1 MVFLW
6 FSHGF
11 SVEPPSPQ
19 TDLRVAAGAAPFNRL
34 CRIYAPRYRQALAR
48 WAHSVVCEWLV
59 WENHGKTMGNPWENG
74 DLWMY
79 IWIYLVGALEHEWI
93 VTYCDFP
100 LSIPHPLKVQVNVM
114 CIALMMP
121 PSPFARWKQLE
132 QALVGMRKVTESIV
146 NGMPLMV

>member
-1 MVFLW
+1 MRFRLLELLSGPGRALILAAANTVLTMGKFIC
-6 FSHGF
+6 FNHGK
-11 SVEPPSPQ
+11 SVGKH
-19 TDLRVAAGAAPFNRL
+19 RK
-34 CRIYAPRYRQALAR
+34 PR
-48 WAHSVVCEWLV
+48 
-59 WENHGKTMGNPWENG
+59 ENHGKPWDIYGKTEEN
-74 DLWMY
+74 
-79 IWIYLVGALEHEWI
+79 VEN

-132 QALVGMRKVTESIV
+132 QALVGMRKVTERIV

>member
-1 MVFLW
+1 
-6 FSHGF
+6 
-11 SVEPPSPQ
+11 
-19 TDLRVAAGAAPFNRL
+19 
-34 CRIYAPRYRQALAR
+34 
-48 WAHSVVCEWLV
+48 
-59 WENHGKTMGNPWENG
+59 
-74 DLWMY
+74 MY
-79 IWIYLVGALEHEWI
+79 IWIYLVGALEHEWV
-93 VTYCDFP
+93 VTYYDFP